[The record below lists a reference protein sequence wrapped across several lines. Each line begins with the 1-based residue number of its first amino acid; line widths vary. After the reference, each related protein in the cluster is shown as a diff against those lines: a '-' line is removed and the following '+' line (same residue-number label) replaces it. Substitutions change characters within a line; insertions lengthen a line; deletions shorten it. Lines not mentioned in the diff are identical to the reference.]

1 MIYYHLPI
9 HNKQSSTFIKQENA
23 FIEEPLLRNQIRQ
36 PGAKPCLSLKQ
47 EKSGP
52 YTLRFCPKH
61 LETSEHP
68 GRGRPRTA
76 LYVLLSDLS
85 QEMQTLPSQSEGIRV
100 HAVWEWKL
108 YRREQ
113 RLL

>member
-9 HNKQSSTFIKQENA
+9 CNKQNSTFIKHENA
-23 FIEEPLLRNQIRQ
+23 FMEEPLLRNQIKQ
-36 PGAKPCLSLKQ
+36 PGTKLYLSVKQ
-47 EKSGP
+47 EKSESC
-52 YTLRFCPKH
+52 TLRFCPKH

-85 QEMQTLPSQSEGIRV
+85 QEMQTLPSLGEGIRV

-108 YRREQ
+108 TV
-113 RLL
+113 